1 MAKLV
6 GLQFCFQYKQG
17 IENGAADALSRVGH
31 LLTANALSAG
41 QPLWMQEVA
50 NLYATDP
57 DAQALLTKLAIH
69 SPDEEG
75 YELQQGIIR
84 VRGRLWIG
92 ANTALQTKLISA
104 LHDSAVGGHSRVTAT
119 SQRVRKLFCWKGLRT
134 AVDEYVHQCAICQH
148 VKHEHQK
155 PAGKL

>member
-1 MAKLV
+1 
-6 GLQFCFQYKQG
+6 
-17 IENGAADALSRVGH
+17 
-31 LLTANALSAG
+31 
-41 QPLWMQEVA
+41 MQEVA

-104 LHDSAVGGHSRVTAT
+104 LHDSAVGGHSRVTVT